1 MQRIFPLSI
10 LIIYILSSCFKEDVA
25 LKPYD
30 GVITLIPEP
39 IQVNQSYFDFET
51 GRVLTSLPSNT
62 WQLGFECTAE
72 GWHIITNS
80 GGNWFIYNSEQ
91 TIQNEL
97 VIMPTKVDHLY
108 DVPSAFPDSTAVGNW
123 TTVSPGG
130 NTYTHNI
137 YLLGHYENGKFKD
150 IKEVVFLSVDDT
162 TYSFSY
168 KEELSGLSDT
178 ISIIKNDSVGYVY
191 FNFDTKL
198 QVNAEPDRE
207 LWDLAFGPYYD
218 MATYFG
224 VTIPYLVGGSFI
236 NAGYTE
242 AALDSLN
249 SFDRID
255 AGMIPDYEFI
265 RQRDIPGYRWKS
277 VTVDVSGGGSAT
289 YKVITNYSYIF
300 HTAEDHYY
308 KLKFISYTHNGLSGY
323 PQFEFKKLE

>member
-1 MQRIFPLSI
+1 MHRIIPSVLLILFFLSA
-10 LIIYILSSCFKEDVA
+10 CFKEDVA

-39 IQVNQSYFDFET
+39 IQLNQSYFDFET
-51 GRVLTSLPSNT
+51 GRVLTSLPGNT

-80 GGNWFIYNSEQ
+80 GGNWFIFNSEQ
-91 TIQNEL
+91 TVPNEL
-97 VIMPTKVDHLY
+97 VSMPTKVDHLY

-123 TTVSPGG
+123 TLISPGG

-162 TYSFSY
+162 SYHFSY

-178 ISIIKNDSVGYVY
+178 ISIIKNDSAGYVY

-198 QVNAEPDRE
+198 QVNAEPDKE

-242 AALDSLN
+242 AVLDSVN

-255 AGMIPDYEFI
+255 ADMIPDYEFI

-289 YKVITNYSYIF
+289 YKVKTDYSYVF

-323 PQFEFKKLE
+323 PQFEFKKLK

>member
-1 MQRIFPLSI
+1 MHRIIPSVLLI
-10 LIIYILSSCFKEDVA
+10 LFILSACFKEDVA

-39 IQVNQSYFDFET
+39 IQLNQSYFDFET
-51 GRVLTSLPSNT
+51 GRVLASLPGNT

-91 TIQNEL
+91 TVPNEL
-97 VIMPTKVDHLY
+97 VSMPTKVDHLY

-123 TTVSPGG
+123 TTISPGG

-137 YLLGHYENGKFKD
+137 YLLGHYENAKFKD

-162 TYSFSY
+162 SYHFSY

-178 ISIIKNDSVGYVY
+178 ISIIKNDSAGYVY

-198 QVNAEPDRE
+198 QVNAEPDKE

-242 AALDSLN
+242 AVLDSLN

-255 AGMIPDYEFI
+255 ADMIPDYEFI

-289 YKVITNYSYIF
+289 YKVKTDYSYVF

-323 PQFEFKKLE
+323 PQFEFKKLK

>member
-1 MQRIFPLSI
+1 MHRILPSVL
-10 LIIYILSSCFKEDVA
+10 LIIFILSSCFKEDVR
-25 LKPYD
+25 LKPYN
-30 GVITLIPEP
+30 GVITVIPEP
-39 IQVNQSYFDFET
+39 IQLNQSYFDFET
-51 GRVLTSLPSNT
+51 GGVLASLPSHA

-80 GGNWFIYNSEQ
+80 GGNWFIYNTEQ
-91 TIQNEL
+91 TLLNESAS
-97 VIMPTKVDHLY
+97 MPAKVDHLY

-123 TTVSPGG
+123 TTISPGG
-130 NTYTHNI
+130 NNYTHNV
-137 YLLGHYENGKFKD
+137 YLLGQYESGKFKD
-150 IKEVVFLSVDDT
+150 IKEVVFLSVNDT
-162 TYSFSY
+162 SYRFSY

-178 ISIIKNDSVGYVY
+178 IMILKNDTAGYVY
-191 FNFDTKL
+191 L
-198 QVNAEPDRE
+198 QVNAEPGKE

-236 NAGYTE
+236 NTGYTE
-242 AALDSLN
+242 AVLDSVN

-289 YKVITNYSYIF
+289 YKVKTNYNYIF

-308 KLKFISYTHNGLSGY
+308 KLRFLSYTHQGLSGF